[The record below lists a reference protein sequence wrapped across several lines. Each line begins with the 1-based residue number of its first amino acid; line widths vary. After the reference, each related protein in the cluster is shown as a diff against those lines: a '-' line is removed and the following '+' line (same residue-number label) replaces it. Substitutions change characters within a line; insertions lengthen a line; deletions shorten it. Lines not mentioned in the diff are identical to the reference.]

1 MAKVNAKLR
10 EKLLGQKKQMG
21 GSRTVIDNKSF
32 EKMRFRLL
40 PIQGDELP
48 GQPYYSFYCPS
59 LPDQDSNG
67 NKLPKGPTSPKTFGL
82 QCLVWEA
89 LDDIYQNGTDEDK
102 EFAKKFVSRSTEYWL
117 AGIDRNDEGTVGAPR
132 FHILRGKQ
140 SVYSKVVDW
149 LVDEDIGE
157 DITDAVDGRDLLIK
171 KVKTGQRNTDVEWK
185 TEKLD
190 PSPIHH
196 DKAFA
201 EAMVDGAKRF
211 DLTRYF
217 YGIHVDQYERIYEG
231 LTGDPLPADYKQ
243 ELFEAMEARRG
254 GGQSD
259 SESGDDGGSDDEETS
274 ADGGTPSEEEGGDDD
289 WIGKRVEFDDD
300 DGKEKLQGEVVG
312 IDDTDGYEGNLL
324 VAVDDDDGDP
334 YSLPV
339 DEVEAIEEE
348 EEETAP
354 EPEPEPEA
362 EPQRSRR
369 RRSAPAKKDEGKAK
383 AKAKEEKPKASSRI
397 RDRMRRRG

>member
-10 EKLLGQKKQMG
+10 DKLLGQKKQMG
-21 GSRTVIDNKSF
+21 KQRTVIDNRDF
-32 EKMRFRLL
+32 EKIRFRLL

-48 GQPYYSFYCPS
+48 GVPYYSFYCPS
-59 LPDQDSNG
+59 LPTEDENG

-82 QCLVWEA
+82 ECLVWNA

-117 AGIDRNDEGTVGAPR
+117 GGIDRSDEGTVGSPR

-149 LVDEDIGE
+149 LVDEDVGE
-157 DITDAVDGRDLLIK
+157 DITHPSEGRDLLIK

-201 EAMVDGAKRF
+201 EAIVDAAEKF
-211 DLTRYF
+211 DVTRYF
-217 YGIHVDQYERIYEG
+217 YGVHIAQYERIYEG
-231 LTGDPLPADYKQ
+231 LTGDSLPEDYKQ
-243 ELFEAMEARRG
+243 DLLEAMEARRG
-254 GGQSD
+254 GTTSD
-259 SESGDDGGSDDEETS
+259 SDDAKDDGGADEDSGSDETDDAEGEE
-274 ADGGTPSEEEGGDDD
+274 D
-289 WIGKRVEFDDD
+289 WVGKRVEFDDD
-300 DGKEKLQGEVVG
+300 DGKNKMQGEVVG
-312 IDDTDGYEGNLL
+312 LDDAEGYEGNLL
-324 VAVDDDDGDP
+324 VKADGDGDDDDP
-334 YSLPV
+334 YSLPP
-339 DEVEAIEEE
+339 DEVDVLEDEEAE
-348 EEETAP
+348 P

-362 EPQRSRR
+362 EPKQTRR
-369 RRSAPAKKDEGKAK
+369 RRSSGKKDDGKAK
-383 AKAKEEKPKASSRI
+383 AKAKDEKPKASSRI
-397 RDRMRRRG
+397 RDRMRKRG